1 MRLGSSEGDSV
12 MEVAVL
18 NIEGQEVSNVELPA
32 YIFEARIN
40 RGLMH
45 QALVRQLAN
54 ARQGTHKA
62 KTRGEV
68 RFSTAKIYRQKG
80 TGRARH
86 GSRRA
91 PIFVGGGVAHG
102 PQPRSYRKKMPRQM
116 RHAALR
122 SALTAKAQAGDI
134 VVLDEITMAQP
145 KTKEMVTI
153 MRRLAGDNSVLL
165 LMPARDEN
173 VEKSARNLR
182 DVKTLRASYLN
193 IRDLLGFDKIV
204 MPLAALDII
213 DGVLGREREVYVLD
227 MDGEAAEYEE
237 E

>member
-1 MRLGSSEGDSV
+1 
-12 MEVAVL
+12 MEVPVMNMAGEQVD
-18 NIEGQEVSNVELPA
+18 QVELSPI
-32 YIFEARIN
+32 IFEAKIN

-68 RFSTAKIYRQKG
+68 NRTTAKWYRQKG

-102 PQPRSYRKKMPRQM
+102 PKPRDYSKDMPRKM
-116 RHAALR
+116 RRAALR
-122 SALTAKAQAGDI
+122 SALTIKAQTGNL
-134 VVLDEITMAQP
+134 VVVDRLQVGAP
-145 KTKEMVTI
+145 RAKEMS
-153 MRRLAGDNSVLL
+153 MALNRLAGENSVLL
-165 LMPARDEN
+165 LLPAAGDNN
-173 VEKSARNLR
+173 VVLSARNLR
-182 DVKTLRASYLN
+182 DVKLLSDTYLN
-193 IRDLLGFDKIV
+193 VRDLLGYEKV
-204 MPLAALDII
+204 VLSLDSLEVIENF
-213 DGVLGREREVYVLD
+213 LGQEDAYTFA
-227 MDGEAAEYEE
+227 MDEE

>member
-1 MRLGSSEGDSV
+1 
-12 MEVAVL
+12 MEVPVMNMAGEQVD
-18 NIEGQEVSNVELPA
+18 QVELSPI
-32 YIFEARIN
+32 IFEAKIN

-68 RFSTAKIYRQKG
+68 NRTTAKWYRQKG

-102 PQPRSYRKKMPRQM
+102 PKPRDYSKEMPRKM
-116 RHAALR
+116 RRAALR
-122 SALTAKAQAGDI
+122 SALTIKAQTGNL
-134 VVLDEITMAQP
+134 VVVDKLQVSAP
-145 KTKEMVTI
+145 RTKEMSAALT
-153 MRRLAGDNSVLL
+153 RLAGDNSVLL
-165 LMPARDEN
+165 LLPASGDSN
-173 VEKSARNLR
+173 VALSARNLR
-182 DVKTLRASYLN
+182 DVKLLSDAYLN
-193 IRDLLGFDKIV
+193 VRDLLGYEKV
-204 MPLAALDII
+204 VLSLDSLEAIQTF
-213 DGVLGREREVYVLD
+213 LGQEDAYTYA
-227 MDGEAAEYEE
+227 MDEE